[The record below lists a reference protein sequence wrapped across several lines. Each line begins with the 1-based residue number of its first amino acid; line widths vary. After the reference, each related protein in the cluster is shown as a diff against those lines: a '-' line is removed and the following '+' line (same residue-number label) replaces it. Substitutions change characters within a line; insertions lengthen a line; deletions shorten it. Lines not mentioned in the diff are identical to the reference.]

1 MVAKALINLIY
12 STYIFFHEL
21 VISHR
26 RQVNFRADVL
36 RIKSIVSQ
44 SALIIDEMVREE
56 ILQEHDSDVG
66 LSCARLEVDY
76 VAVAHLV
83 VGPVLLYLFVDL
95 HLVWMWNQLLIAWM
109 AL

>member
-1 MVAKALINLIY
+1 MKLTC
-12 STYIFFHEL
+12 STYIFVYEL
-21 VISHR
+21 FFIHR
-26 RQVNFRADVL
+26 CQVDFRADVF
-36 RIKSIVSQ
+36 RIISIVSQ
-44 SALIIDEMVREE
+44 SALVVNEMVREE

-83 VGPVLLYLFVDL
+83 VGPVLLYLFVDF